1 MEAIYG
7 ISDPKDLQGTAWDPF
22 TAGEAALKAGKK
34 MPKFY
39 HVCGTEDF
47 LLDSSRITR
56 DWFEKHPKIDYKY
69 QEAPGAHTWEFWDTW
84 IQDFLKWM
92 PLDK

>member
-1 MEAIYG
+1 
-7 ISDPKDLQGTAWDPF
+7 
-22 TAGEAALKAGKK
+22 

-56 DWFEKHPKIDYKY
+56 DWFEKHSEIEYKY
-69 QEAPGAHTWEFWDTW
+69 QEAPGVHNWEFWDTW

-92 PLDK
+92 PLKK